1 MAVIRVNADSEGL
14 HLDEAALGDALDRL
28 ASRAPVVAMIHGFR
42 FQPDLPGQ
50 CPHEHILAL
59 HPEHPDRKA
68 ISWPRHL
75 GFGRPEGGLGLA
87 FGWQSRGTLWAAHA
101 RAPQAGRAL
110 AKLVG
115 LVRRIDPGRQVDLI
129 AHSLG
134 ARVALSALPQIEPGA
149 LGLAILMS
157 AAEFR
162 GPADSAMATE
172 TGRTIQVLNVT
183 TRANRMFD
191 FMLEALLSGGTH
203 ASVACGLSK
212 PHAGWT
218 DLRAD
223 DPAAAAALRDL
234 GFRLG
239 GTQAQICHWSP
250 FLRPGLFRLYR
261 ALLDRRL
268 PMPLLRAAL
277 AERRPGTGPR
287 LLPPTDGAGLSFPGA
302 PA

>member
-1 MAVIRVNADSEGL
+1 MAVIKVNADSEGL
-14 HLDEAALGDALDRL
+14 HLDEAALRAALDRL
-28 ASRAPVVAMIHGFR
+28 APRAPVVAMVHGFR

-75 GFGRPEGGLGLA
+75 GFGRPDGGLGLA
-87 FGWQSRGTLWAAHA
+87 FGWHSRGTLWAVHA

-110 AKLVG
+110 AELVA
-115 LVRRIDPGRQVDLI
+115 LVRRIAPERQVDVI
-129 AHSLG
+129 GHSLG
-134 ARVALSALPQIEPGA
+134 ARVALAALPQIEPGA
-149 LGLAILMS
+149 VGLAILLS

-162 GPADSAMATE
+162 GPAEAAMATE
-172 TGRTIQVLNVT
+172 AGRAAQVLNVT
-183 TRANRMFD
+183 TQANRMFD
-191 FMLEALLSGGTH
+191 FLLEALLSGGTH
-203 ASVACGLSK
+203 ASVSSGLSK
-212 PHAGWT
+212 PHPGWT

-223 DPAAAAALRDL
+223 DPAAVAALRSL

-261 ALLDRRL
+261 ALLERRL
-268 PMPLLRAAL
+268 PLPLLRTAL
-277 AERRPGTGPR
+277 TATRLETGSR
-287 LLPPTDGAGLSFPGA
+287 FLPPAGGAGLSLPGETA
-302 PA
+302 